1 MNIYDEKI
9 EPTYNET
16 IPIENYYEIQAE
28 LEQEHDMRI
37 DIETQIEDL
46 VSTIFEIGN
55 REDTNISK
63 ELAEIIEYIHKEKLD
78 EKILSKK

>member
-1 MNIYDEKI
+1 MNVYDERL

-16 IPIENYYEIQAE
+16 VSIESYYEVQAE
-28 LEQEHDMRI
+28 SEKERNMRI
-37 DIETQIEDL
+37 DAETKLEEL

>member
-1 MNIYDEKI
+1 MNVYDERL

-16 IPIENYYEIQAE
+16 VSIESYYEVQAE
-28 LEQEHDMRI
+28 SEKEHNMRI
-37 DIETQIEDL
+37 DAETKLEEL

-78 EKILSKK
+78 EKVLSKK